1 MCCCSNRDGSG
12 VAMRNPGESI
22 LSSHHCRQKPGGGLG
37 CEASFLPLE
46 LSPEWEMWQKQK
58 RIGHLNRAG
67 D

>member
-1 MCCCSNRDGSG
+1 
-12 VAMRNPGESI
+12 MRNPGESI

-58 RIGHLNRAG
+58 RIGHLNIIIL
-67 D
+67 